1 MKARRIAVLV
11 ALVGVFAIAA
21 SAMAFDPSGTYT
33 GTVELKQSIIAL
45 DQEVNKSGTVEI
57 VITKKSDTKYDVL
70 IKTKIAD
77 LPDTDDKNEYTVEG
91 ETLKLHQETNVSGIL
106 VETNGNFSLS
116 GSTLTGAVAT
126 VAKTTSDG
134 TVQTSSATTYSAT
147 K

>member
-1 MKARRIAVLV
+1 M
-11 ALVGVFAIAA
+11 
-21 SAMAFDPSGTYT
+21 
-33 GTVELKQSIIAL
+33 
-45 DQEVNKSGTVEI
+45 
-57 VITKKSDTKYDVL
+57 L